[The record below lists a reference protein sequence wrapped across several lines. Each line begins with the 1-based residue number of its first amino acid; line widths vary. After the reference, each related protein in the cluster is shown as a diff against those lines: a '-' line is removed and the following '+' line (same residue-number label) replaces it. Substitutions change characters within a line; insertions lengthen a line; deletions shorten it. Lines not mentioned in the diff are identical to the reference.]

1 MSGNVRSVTASGI
14 GLQDGGR
21 RDGVPGVHPG
31 RQPGGSHTA
40 ALAETAGIPTHR
52 YLTDLGDQ
60 TTSGQWRD
68 GDALFL
74 RCTVG
79 REVAEHVGES
89 LTRGGVVVQC
99 ARRYQL

>member
-1 MSGNVRSVTASGI
+1 MAAGATVCLAFIRA
-14 GLQDGGR
+14 
-21 RDGVPGVHPG
+21 
-31 RQPGGSHTA
+31 GSRTA
-40 ALAETAGIPTHR
+40 ATPRRSPKPRAFPPTHR

-68 GDALFL
+68 GEALFL

-89 LTRGGVVVQC
+89 LTRGTG
-99 ARRYQL
+99 L